1 MRPWSTPRNIA
12 APHLNMAIKPRKSRT
27 RYQDVAFGILMVCA
41 AGIFAT
47 ALGCPAWDATFRGSL
62 VVAIVSQKGSY
73 VVVAAD
79 SREVDEADKPI
90 DDKSCKVIALGGD
103 TLFFETGTP
112 LIIVRRSKSWNA
124 QDVARAVYRESKK
137 RDARDLSIAWGDRAL
152 SWFDAQSEADLK
164 SVSEA
169 RGGIITGG
177 FVNFKEGRNPSIQTQ
192 EITFS
197 ARNHTLTRGLASEPP
212 ALGQVMFSGVGKNLI
227 EEFFAEKTRRAMRAF
242 SSVETLHRVG
252 VNSRVDAKLAR
263 KAIQFAIANATGKDK
278 NTIGGP
284 IDVAILRKNGTI
296 EWVSRKRACYTL
308 DEAAARR

>member
-1 MRPWSTPRNIA
+1 
-12 APHLNMAIKPRKSRT
+12 MAIKPRKSRT
-27 RYQDVAFGILMVCA
+27 RYREIAFGIFLVCA
-41 AGIFAT
+41 AGTFAT
-47 ALGCPAWDATFRGSL
+47 ALGCPDWDATFRGSL

-79 SREVDEADKPI
+79 SREVDESDRPI
-90 DDKSCKVIALGGD
+90 DDESCKVIALGGD

-112 LIIVRRSKSWNA
+112 LIIVRRGKSWNA
-124 QDVARAVYRESKK
+124 QDVARAVYRESNK
-137 RDARDLSIAWGDRAL
+137 RDARNLSIAWGDRAL

-227 EEFFAEKTRRAMRAF
+227 EEFFAGKTRRAIRAF

-252 VNSRVDAKLAR
+252 VNSQVDAKLAR
-263 KAIQFAIANATGKDK
+263 KAIQFAIANETGKEK
-278 NTIGGP
+278 NTIGGR